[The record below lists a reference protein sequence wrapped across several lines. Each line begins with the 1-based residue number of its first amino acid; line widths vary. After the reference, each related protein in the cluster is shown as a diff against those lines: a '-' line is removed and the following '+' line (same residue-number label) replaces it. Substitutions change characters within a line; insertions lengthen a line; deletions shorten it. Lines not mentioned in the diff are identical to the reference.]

1 MKHDASVHVPVE
13 LKERLD
19 ALSRRV
25 RRDAS
30 DIAAE
35 ALNDYLDAAERE
47 PSELF
52 VSNEAMMAWLN
63 SWGTPDERKA
73 PEADI
78 RKPA

>member
-1 MKHDASVHVPVE
+1 MKHGASVHVPAE

-25 RRDAS
+25 RRDVS
-30 DIAAE
+30 DLAAE
-35 ALNDYLDAAERE
+35 ALNDYLDAVEEE

-52 VSNEAMMAWLN
+52 VSNEAMTAWLN
-63 SWGTPDERKA
+63 TWGTADERDA

-78 RKPA
+78 RKPV